1 MMEPTAA
8 EEAFE
13 AFDDEKATVVV
24 AAAVVAVAN
33 TSVRQDRRDQPKI
46 QFKINIYDREYEKP
60 TLFNLKII

>member
-13 AFDDEKATVVV
+13 AFDDEKAKVVV

-46 QFKINIYDREYEKP
+46 QFKI
-60 TLFNLKII
+60 